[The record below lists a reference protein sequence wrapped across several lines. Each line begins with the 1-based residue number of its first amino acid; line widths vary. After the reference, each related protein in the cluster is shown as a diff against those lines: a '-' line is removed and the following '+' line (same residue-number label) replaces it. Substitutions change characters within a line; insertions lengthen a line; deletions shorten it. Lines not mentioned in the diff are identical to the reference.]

1 MSVFYITSNEEQA
14 QAWDWEYLA
23 LLWSLPLRIT
33 GKSYL
38 HCGWIALGD
47 GSYLCLPNCRGAAT
61 LTTRAV
67 STLQHMNDTEFG
79 SSRSIPRRRRGVIEA
94 HMMRWKDIHGEYYK
108 RVREWLRQEE
118 KFLPPIA
125 G

>member
-1 MSVFYITSNEEQA
+1 MSVLYITSNEEQA
-14 QAWDWEYLA
+14 QTWDWEYLA
-23 LLWSLPLRIT
+23 RQGVYLFESPE
-33 GKSYL
+33 SYL

-94 HMMRWKDIHGEYYK
+94 HMMRWKDIHGEHYK